1 VGSAFLLAGTTKERR
16 ESIEFDDQADRT
28 GSYTDREK
36 EETMA
41 IAKVLEVLAEGDSI
55 EAAIQSAVSEAAET
69 VRGIKHVYVE
79 GVQAL
84 VEDNEVVKYRVN
96 AKLTFVVETDRD

>member
-1 VGSAFLLAGTTKERR
+1 MS
-16 ESIEFDDQADRT
+16 
-28 GSYTDREK
+28 
-36 EETMA
+36 
-41 IAKVLEVLAEGDSI
+41 IAKVIEVLAEGDSI
-55 EAAIQSAVSEAAET
+55 EAAVQLAVSEAAET

-84 VEDNEVVKYRVN
+84 VEGDVVVKYRVN